1 MESVH
6 WWGWGEL
13 PGCGLQSRPALLVNN
28 ASLPRLPFLRA
39 FSVPQEVLAVE
50 ISNWGLD
57 KPRAVV

>member
-39 FSVPQEVLAVE
+39 FSVP
-50 ISNWGLD
+50 
-57 KPRAVV
+57 